1 MSVTMGCFG
10 DMSPREFPLRISLM
24 RISSGQQMLL
34 TAFRGRIW
42 GTALQKNSLKHSLT
56 LFAQP
61 ERLRQ
66 PQFWL
71 NLTLQPKLWLR
82 WNSFFYRWVS
92 NLNLQFAIRDYCLEI
107 QKTISRYGN
116 DFQIFDSDGDYQRS
130 IAFSILQIGELG
142 GSLSEAYRKETCN
155 RIQWGPIKGMRNM
168 VAHSYGSMSREIIW
182 ETATMDIP
190 VLLNFCEEQLKEK

>member
-1 MSVTMGCFG
+1 MGCFG

-24 RISSGQQMLL
+24 RISSGQQMPL

-61 ERLRQ
+61 KRLRK

-82 WNSFFYRWVS
+82 WNQFFYRWVS
-92 NLNLQFAIRDYCLEI
+92 NLNLQFALHFY
-107 QKTISRYGN
+107 QSFTI
-116 DFQIFDSDGDYQRS
+116 
-130 IAFSILQIGELG
+130 
-142 GSLSEAYRKETCN
+142 
-155 RIQWGPIKGMRNM
+155 
-168 VAHSYGSMSREIIW
+168 IIW
-182 ETATMDIP
+182 LSPVYNIGGMNKNEKNFTVTLATRFVSSPFYQHQRLYRQENKSEKGCIR
-190 VLLNFCEEQLKEK
+190 LKCYHKFYCSNCA

>member
-1 MSVTMGCFG
+1 M
-10 DMSPREFPLRISLM
+10 MSPDLQRILR
-24 RISSGQQMLL
+24 
-34 TAFRGRIW
+34 
-42 GTALQKNSLKHSLT
+42 
-56 LFAQP
+56 
-61 ERLRQ
+61 
-66 PQFWL
+66 
-71 NLTLQPKLWLR
+71 
-82 WNSFFYRWVS
+82 
-92 NLNLQFAIRDYCLEI
+92 IRDYCLEI

-142 GSLSEAYRKETCN
+142 CSLSEAYRKETCN

>member
-1 MSVTMGCFG
+1 M
-10 DMSPREFPLRISLM
+10 MSPDLQRILR
-24 RISSGQQMLL
+24 
-34 TAFRGRIW
+34 
-42 GTALQKNSLKHSLT
+42 
-56 LFAQP
+56 
-61 ERLRQ
+61 
-66 PQFWL
+66 
-71 NLTLQPKLWLR
+71 
-82 WNSFFYRWVS
+82 
-92 NLNLQFAIRDYCLEI
+92 IRDYCLEI

-182 ETATMDIP
+182 ETTTMDIP
-190 VLLNFCEEQLKEK
+190 VLLNFCEEQLKKIICFVSVSFFGVYYPKNGREAFLCVLLPLTKRKTSIWAGLWTMSGPMGTKLPLLPGISPCGFTACRK